1 MFYLLLG
8 YIILSLTSSHLYL
21 YSTTISTFNT
31 LNATVFITPNNITI
45 IYPNGTELQIIP
57 GFEIL
62 KTNGIYQGV
71 FSFFNSINITQFVL
85 SNESYFIN
93 TPFNTFFIQKN
104 NTTAI
109 GYVNNTKLQIS
120 GTVLGLY
127 GDELAIKGN
136 RSLTIINILD
146 FLGLSSQQEVVY
158 NISVPNNIV
167 MFLGDNTFLLS
178 NGSFY
183 HVTAS
188 LQIYNPPE
196 KLNYLVFSLPF
207 IPLVGI
213 VLKKYIIK

>member
-1 MFYLLLG
+1 MFYLMLG

-62 KTNGIYQGV
+62 KTTGLYQGA
-71 FSFFNSINITQFVL
+71 SYFFNSINITRFVL

-93 TPFNTFFIQKN
+93 TPFNTFFIQEN

-109 GYVNNTKLQIS
+109 GYINNTKLQIS
-120 GTVLGLY
+120 GTVLGMY

-136 RSLTIINILD
+136 KSLTIINILD
-146 FLGLSSQQEVVY
+146 FLGLSTQQEEVY
-158 NISVPNNIV
+158 NVSVPNNIV
-167 MFLGDNTFLLS
+167 MFIGDNTFLLS

-196 KLNYLVFSLPF
+196 KLNYLIFSLPF
-207 IPLVGI
+207 IPLVSI

>member
-1 MFYLLLG
+1 MFSLMLG

-21 YSTTISTFNT
+21 YTTTISTFNT

-57 GFEIL
+57 GFTIL
-62 KTNGIYQGV
+62 RTNGIYQGASYF
-71 FSFFNSINITQFVL
+71 FSSINITRFVL

-93 TPFNTFFIQKN
+93 TPFNTFFIQEN
-104 NTTAI
+104 NTTAV
-109 GYVNNTKLQIS
+109 GYINNTKLQIS
-120 GTVLGLY
+120 GTILGMY
-127 GDELAIKGN
+127 GDELAIKGTN
-136 RSLTIINILD
+136 SLTIINILD
-146 FLGLSSQQEVVY
+146 FLGLSTQQEEVY

-167 MFLGDNTFLLS
+167 MFIGNNTFLLS
-178 NGSFY
+178 NGSIY

-196 KLNYLVFSLPF
+196 NLTYLVFSLPF

-213 VLKKYIIK
+213 VLKKYVLN

>member
-1 MFYLLLG
+1 MFYLMLG

-45 IYPNGTELQIIP
+45 IYPNNTELQISP

-62 KTNGIYQGV
+62 KTTGLYKGA
-71 FSFFNSINITQFVL
+71 SYFFNSINITQFVL
-85 SNESYFIN
+85 SNDSYFIN
-93 TPFNTFFIQKN
+93 TPFNTFFIQEN

-109 GYVNNTKLQIS
+109 GYINNTKLQIS
-120 GTVLGLY
+120 GTILGMY
-127 GDELAIKGN
+127 EDELAIKGN
-136 RSLTIINILD
+136 KSLTIINILD
-146 FLGLSSQQEVVY
+146 FLGLSTQQEEVY

-167 MFLGDNTFLLS
+167 MFIGNNTFLLA

-207 IPLVGI
+207 IPVAGI